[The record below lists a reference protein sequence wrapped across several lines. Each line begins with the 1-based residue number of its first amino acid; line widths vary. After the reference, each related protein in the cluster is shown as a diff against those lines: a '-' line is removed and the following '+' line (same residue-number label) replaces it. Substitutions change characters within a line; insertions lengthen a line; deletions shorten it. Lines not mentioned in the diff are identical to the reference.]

1 MPPFLSPGFAR
12 THAPARVPA
21 PASSP
26 AVMRA
31 PTPMSACVFT
41 RVDASPLE
49 THGALTLLHW
59 INRGPT
65 DAMIQYAQ
73 GEGALIVSVE
83 VNGRTIRS
91 STEGDARMRF
101 DDKMPVVPP
110 QGEVRIMVKR
120 VSASS
125 APGAQLGV
133 FGASLPRTGGVH
145 TGGGLS
151 APAHAGASV
160 GADAAPVATH
170 TGAEVS
176 MPESTP
182 LTNALALLAVGAGS
196 ALATYLIMR
205 RKHQRDLLNV
215 YRVARARG
223 FGEALVAAEDAG
235 YYHVPTSRNS
245 ETWVD
250 KIPDTPRVPS
260 LEPDTVPDT
269 NPSKRWSR

>member
-1 MPPFLSPGFAR
+1 MPPFQSPGFAR
-12 THAPARVPA
+12 APARMRAPA

-26 AVMRA
+26 VMRA

-83 VNGRTIRS
+83 VNGRVVCS
-91 STEGDARMRF
+91 STEGEARMRF

-145 TGGGLS
+145 TSGGLS

-160 GADAAPVATH
+160 GADAAPV
-170 TGAEVS
+170 GAEVS

-182 LTNALALLAVGAGS
+182 LTNALALLAVGAGG

-205 RKHQRDLLNV
+205 RKHQRDLLKV
-215 YRVARARG
+215 YRAARARG
-223 FGEALVAAEDAG
+223 YGEALVAAEDAG

-245 ETWVD
+245 ATWVD

-260 LEPDTVPDT
+260 LEPDTVPD
-269 NPSKRWSR
+269 NSSKRWSR

>member
-1 MPPFLSPGFAR
+1 MPPFQSPGFAR
-12 THAPARVPA
+12 TPARLRAPA
-21 PASSP
+21 PASAP
-26 AVMRA
+26 VIMRA

-41 RVDASPLE
+41 KVDASPIE

-59 INRGPT
+59 VNRGPT

-83 VNGRTIRS
+83 VNGRVVRS
-91 STEGDARMRF
+91 STEGEARMRF

-151 APAHAGASV
+151 APATVATTTLPPVASSQPVPVAPVPAAQSGPGVVAKAMDVLWMGCFVAVPVGGVMYLAGKKDLGKKVAKV
-160 GADAAPVATH
+160 GAIGALAPVAVAV
-170 TGAEVS
+170 GY
-176 MPESTP
+176 
-182 LTNALALLAVGAGS
+182 LALWGLSGVV
-196 ALATYLIMR
+196 
-205 RKHQRDLLNV
+205 K
-215 YRVARARG
+215 
-223 FGEALVAAEDAG
+223 
-235 YYHVPTSRNS
+235 
-245 ETWVD
+245 
-250 KIPDTPRVPS
+250 K
-260 LEPDTVPDT
+260 
-269 NPSKRWSR
+269 